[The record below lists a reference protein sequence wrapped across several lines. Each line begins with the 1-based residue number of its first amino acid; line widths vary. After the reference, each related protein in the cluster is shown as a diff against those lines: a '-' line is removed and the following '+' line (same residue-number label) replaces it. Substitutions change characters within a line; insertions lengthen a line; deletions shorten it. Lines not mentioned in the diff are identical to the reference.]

1 MLAHTLYLSH
11 FQESQ
16 CLPEAVG
23 GAHVHPTQ
31 GTEGAAGV
39 VCMYYMCA
47 SVCVCGG
54 GGGRCVWGGGVCV
67 CICRYVRTYVCVYAM
82 HVCDI
87 QFGSLYMALIE
98 TVCSLQSV

>member
-47 SVCVCGG
+47 SVCGG
-54 GGGRCVWGGGVCV
+54 WGGVGVCV
-67 CICRYVRTYVCVYAM
+67 CVCVCGCGCVYAYVGMYVCVYTM
-82 HVCDI
+82 HVYDI

-98 TVCSLQSV
+98 TVCSL